1 LSINARPYL
10 KNKQNKK
17 AWAAPAQ
24 QVQGPNANSSTP
36 KKKRRRKRWKR
47 KKDDL
52 QILSPIM

>member
-36 KKKRRRKRWKR
+36 KKK
-47 KKDDL
+47 KKKKKVEKEER
-52 QILSPIM
+52 